1 MAANPLPTAQ
11 SPVLA
16 LAEDMADGLDAHETA
31 VGVKQNTEVVLRGAI
46 DAVRGAEADFGTT
59 KTGKADASAAL
70 RIADSNAR
78 AFLKNAR
85 AVLAKI
91 FGEDY
96 SPAWEAGGF
105 TGKSTAV
112 PGPQEE
118 RLHLWAALK
127 THCTARASAG
137 APA

>member
-1 MAANPLPTAQ
+1 
-11 SPVLA
+11 
-16 LAEDMADGLDAHETA
+16 MADGLDAHEIA
-31 VGVKQNTEVVLRGAI
+31 VGVKQNTEVILRGAI
-46 DAVRGAEADFGTT
+46 DAVRGAEADCGTT
-59 KTGKADASAAL
+59 KTGKADAPAPPCAL
-70 RIADSNAR
+70 LIPTPA
-78 AFLKNAR
+78 AFLKSAR
-85 AVLAKI
+85 AVLAKV

-96 SPAWEAGGF
+96 SPAWEAAGF

-118 RLHLWAALK
+118 RLHLCAALK